1 MVTAAHNA
9 SMSSFDAIDIH
20 RPDLARS
27 YLALLASQP
36 GRPLALFAPR
46 RVGKTWFL
54 DHDLAAAGRE
64 AGLLP
69 VYADLWL
76 NRSAPLEAINH
87 ALEEALDDLAV
98 PPGTVGRL
106 ARTPVRKIG
115 ALGAS
120 VDLGEPPRRRN
131 LPDDPALRFDA
142 LAVRLALEHGGRVLL
157 MLDEAQSLGEQA
169 RGADLLATLR
179 AVLHKRQDQVEAVLT
194 GSSQEGLARILSA
207 VGTPMYQFAQ
217 LLTFPVLGDEFLV
230 RLTDRF
236 AEVHQGR
243 APRLDDLRGLFAR
256 IGCKPALMRDIVKVM
271 SAEGETDPQAGLAHF
286 MADSRQV
293 AGWQALLNS
302 LDAFERCVLTAVA
315 QGLPPLGKE
324 TRARLAALPG
334 VSPSLAKVR
343 TALERLK
350 RAGLLTRSGHGL
362 ALEDELL
369 ATYLGATR

>member
-1 MVTAAHNA
+1 
-9 SMSSFDAIDIH
+9 MSSFDTIDIH

-27 YLALLASQP
+27 YLALLAAQP

-54 DHDLAAAGRE
+54 DHDLAPIARTE
-64 AGLLP
+64 GLLP

-76 NRSAPLEAINH
+76 NKAAPLEAINH

-98 PPGTVGRL
+98 PPGTIGRL
-106 ARTPVRKIG
+106 ARTQVKKIG

-120 VDLGEPPRRRN
+120 IDLGDEPRRRG

-142 LAVRLALEHGGRVLL
+142 LVVRLGLEHGGRVLL
-157 MLDEAQSLGEQA
+157 LLDEAQALADQA
-169 RGADLLATLR
+169 RGGDLLATLR

-243 APRLDDLRGLFAR
+243 APRLEDLRRLFTR
-256 IGCKPALMRDIVKVM
+256 IGCKPALMRDIVKTM
-271 SAEGETDPQAGLAHF
+271 SAEGETDPDAGLASF
-286 MADSRQV
+286 MADARQV
-293 AGWQALLNS
+293 AGWQALLNT
-302 LDAFERCVLTAVA
+302 LDAFERGVLTAVA
-315 QGLPPLGKE
+315 QGLPPLGRE
-324 TRARLAALPG
+324 TRSRLAAVPG
-334 VSPSLAKVR
+334 ANPTVARVR
-343 TALERLK
+343 TALENLK
-350 RAGLLTRSGHGL
+350 RAGILTRTGNGL
-362 ALEDELL
+362 VLEDELL
-369 ATYLGATR
+369 AAYLIGGGG